1 MGADRNNDLRV
12 EALGVAALEGLA
24 IAEGLC
30 VARPVWDADGI
41 DLIVYRAQPTGKVK
55 AVGVQVKA
63 YSGWALVVYSK
74 YADQT
79 VMAYYVNAASA
90 DGEPPALYAMTAA
103 DARAIGVAYTAAHR
117 RSAATT
123 FGPGGYPEYRW
134 STIPKALKADLE
146 PYRIGA
152 GSKRTLRKVCRI

>member
-1 MGADRNNDLRV
+1 MGIDRENDLRV
-12 EALGVAALEGLA
+12 EAMGVAAVEGLA

-41 DLIVYRAQPTGKVK
+41 DLLLYRAQATGKVK

-63 YSGWALVVYSK
+63 YSGWSFRVYSK
-74 YADQT
+74 YADKT
-79 VMAYYVNAASA
+79 VMAYYVNATSA
-90 DGEPPALYAMTAA
+90 EDEPPTLYVMTAA
-103 DARAIGVAYTAAHR
+103 DASAVGQAYTAAHR

-123 FGPGGYPEYRW
+123 YGPGGYAEYYW
-134 STIPKALKADLE
+134 STIPKALEADLQ
-146 PYRIGA
+146 PYRIGP